1 MTMEAGEREALLRL
15 MLDRAFQVGDFVLSS
30 GAKSRYYF
38 DGRLVTLDPLGAL
51 LIGREMAGWARED
64 AVAKVG
70 GPTLGADPMV
80 TATALCSALDDGPRV
95 GAFIVRKEAKD
106 HGAGG
111 SFAGPPPE
119 PGERVALMDD
129 ALTTGGSLLAA
140 ADKVAAS
147 GARIVAVYTLL
158 DREEGG
164 RERIEGAGFRLRT
177 IFTRSDLLQQ
187 PAAASGP
194 PA

>member
-1 MTMEAGEREALLRL
+1 MKEGEREALLRL
-15 MLDRAFQVGDFVLSS
+15 MMERAFKVGDFVLSS
-30 GAKSRYYF
+30 GARSSYYF

-51 LIGREMAGWARED
+51 LIGREMAEWARQD

-95 GAFIVRKEAKD
+95 SAFIVRKEAKA

-111 SFAGPPPE
+111 SFAGPSPE
-119 PGERVALMDD
+119 LGDRVALVDD

-140 ADKVAAS
+140 AATVQAT
-147 GARIVAVYTLL
+147 GAKIVAIYTLL

-164 RERIEGAGFRLRT
+164 RERVEAAGFRLRT
-177 IFTRSDLLQQ
+177 IFTRADLLRE
-187 PAAASGP
+187 PTLASEHS
-194 PA
+194 A